1 MNAAK
6 LEKIHAKPFIA
17 ALPHHTDGVQVMA
30 KNRFNLV
37 DMISGS
43 ADGEIIYWS
52 IPARKPLF
60 RINAHENFV
69 KGLAFAN
76 NGRLAAD
83 SIFTS
88 VGMDKKV
95 HLWSVSKL
103 KDEYQQFYKAFTD
116 GHQVEG
122 NEGLVVNTTV
132 SPDGPANT
140 VRNYNPR
147 ATYVSKHT
155 LTYCDHSYGEDLFAT
170 SGSVVQVWNYERSL
184 PLQTFEWGVD
194 TVTKLKFN
202 PSQQNLLAAVCMDRS
217 ICFYDI
223 RGNTPINKIYMRNKS
238 SALCWNPQEPMNL
251 VVGNENSHCYTFDL
265 RKPDQ
270 AKMMHKDHINAV
282 LDIDFAPTGR
292 EFVTASFDKTIRIF
306 PMDSGRSREVYHT
319 KRMQQVNSIIY
330 SMDNR
335 LILSGSEDTNVR
347 IWKANAADSMK
358 TLLPREKEAL
368 AYAAKL
374 KNRHK
379 YDPTVKRILRHEHL
393 PALIKKRKEI

>member
-1 MNAAK
+1 MQRAPSTDPALHPFAKAREQKRAVNAAK
-6 LEKIHAKPFIA
+6 LEKVHAKPFIA
-17 ALPHHTDGVQVMA
+17 AMPQHTDGVQVMA
-30 KNRFNLV
+30 KNRFNLT
-37 DMISGS
+37 DLISGS

-103 KDEYQQFYKAFTD
+103 KDEYQQFYQAHTD
-116 GHQVEG
+116 GHAVEG

-147 ATYVSKHT
+147 ATYVSNHT

-170 SGSVVQVWNYERSL
+170 SGSAVQIWNYERSS

-202 PSQQNLLAAVCMDRS
+202 PSQQNLLAAVCADRS

-238 SALCWNPQEPMNL
+238 AALCWNPQEPMNL

-265 RKPDQ
+265 RKPD
-270 AKMMHKDHINAV
+270 
-282 LDIDFAPTGR
+282 
-292 EFVTASFDKTIRIF
+292 
-306 PMDSGRSREVYHT
+306 
-319 KRMQQVNSIIY
+319 
-330 SMDNR
+330 
-335 LILSGSEDTNVR
+335 
-347 IWKANAADSMK
+347 
-358 TLLPREKEAL
+358 
-368 AYAAKL
+368 
-374 KNRHK
+374 
-379 YDPTVKRILRHEHL
+379 
-393 PALIKKRKEI
+393 